1 MNSVMIPGKHQP
13 NILTSKLPI
22 NSACL
27 DSFYS
32 LAISLIIKS
41 KHHKHKAALFSL
53 SPENSPNKDKRT
65 LTNKWKSSGDTM
77 VSVNRNKQ
85 K

>member
-1 MNSVMIPGKHQP
+1 MIPEKRQP
-13 NILTSKLPI
+13 TTHTSTLLI

-32 LAISLIIKS
+32 LSISLIIKY

-65 LTNKWKSSGDTM
+65 LTNK
-77 VSVNRNKQ
+77 
-85 K
+85 